1 MLGDAKGEP
10 ALISMKHTANTR
22 ADNTMNTFTDA
33 IVALMLCFEGDVHNV
48 TGKCY
53 YYWILHFCLIL
64 FLVYLT
70 HIWMKINWIFF
81 DKVSGSHPDSIY
93 W

>member
-33 IVALMLCFEGDVHNV
+33 IILAALMLCFEGDVHNV

-53 YYWILHFCLIL
+53 YY
-64 FLVYLT
+64 
-70 HIWMKINWIFF
+70 
-81 DKVSGSHPDSIY
+81 
-93 W
+93 